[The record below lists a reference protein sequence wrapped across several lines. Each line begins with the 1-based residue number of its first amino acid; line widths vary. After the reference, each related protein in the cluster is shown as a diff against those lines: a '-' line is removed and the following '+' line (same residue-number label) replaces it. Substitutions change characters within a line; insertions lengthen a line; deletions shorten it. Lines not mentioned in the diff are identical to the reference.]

1 MANLKTFLSN
11 SENISTAAGF
21 MDRVAEFYEV
31 SVDEIEKTINSELS
45 TGEIGQEF
53 ANRYNT
59 IYREQLHS
67 QADSLREV
75 AKFIGDTGT
84 MFDDVTNTVLSQM
97 KN

>member
-31 SVDEIEKTINSELS
+31 SVDEIEKTISSELS
-45 TGEIGQEF
+45 NGEIGQEF
-53 ANRYNT
+53 TNRYNSV
-59 IYREQLHS
+59 YKERLHS